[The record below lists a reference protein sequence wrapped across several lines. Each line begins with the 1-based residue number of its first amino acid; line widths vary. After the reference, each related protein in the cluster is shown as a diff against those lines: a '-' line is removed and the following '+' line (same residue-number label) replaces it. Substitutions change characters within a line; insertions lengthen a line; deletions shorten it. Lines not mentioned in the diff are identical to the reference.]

1 MEIDCQL
8 YKYIKVFTN
17 LVPESVLDNLT
28 KICKESPHFNKRQLL
43 VMIQKMY

>member
-28 KICKESPHFNKRQLL
+28 KICKESPHFKQAA
-43 VMIQKMY
+43 VIGDDSKMY